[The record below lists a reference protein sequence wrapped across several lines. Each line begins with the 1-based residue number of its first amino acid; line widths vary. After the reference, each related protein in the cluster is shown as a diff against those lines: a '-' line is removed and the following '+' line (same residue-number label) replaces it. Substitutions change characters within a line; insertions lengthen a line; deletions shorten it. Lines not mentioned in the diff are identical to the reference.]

1 MPSTMENIST
11 INSFMRTLLATVVLG
26 VASVTGWLGYST
38 YYKNEIAAKKS
49 AEELAATAKELE
61 TSRKDLEAKSAELA
75 QKNVQ
80 LQKQEEQI
88 ATLNKDVERL
98 ETSISLLKVDHRLAR
113 LSVTDQGI
121 DPQGQPFSLVEFVEL
136 NDDGNAIEMPR
147 EFRVRGDLVYID
159 NLLVK
164 FEDEYVEKA
173 DMERGTS
180 LILFHRIFGDKQ
192 QPAEGFPLDEKD
204 QRPKAYARAGKITD
218 LEKKIW
224 GDFWNIA
231 NNEKLAHEMGIRA
244 AHGGAVSMKVQKGKS
259 YRVIM
264 RSTGDLSIVP
274 EDNLPKER

>member
-1 MPSTMENIST
+1 MASTMENIST
-11 INSFMRTLLATVVLG
+11 INSFLRTILATVVLSA
-26 VASVTGWLGYST
+26 ASVAGWFGYST
-38 YYKNEIAAKKS
+38 YYKNEISAKKS
-49 AEELAATAKELE
+49 AEELAAANKELE
-61 TSRKDLEAKSAELA
+61 ISKKDLEAKTVEIA
-75 QKNVQ
+75 QKTVL
-80 LQKQEEQI
+80 LQEQQAQI
-88 ATLNKDVERL
+88 SKLSKDLERL
-98 ETSISLLKVDHRLAR
+98 ETSLALMKVDHRLAR
-113 LSVTDQGI
+113 LAVTDQGL

-136 NDDGNAIEMPR
+136 NDEGAPIDTPR

-159 NLLVK
+159 NFLVK
-164 FEDEYVEKA
+164 FEDKYVEQA
-173 DMERGTS
+173 DLERGTS

-204 QRPKAYARAGKITD
+204 QRPKAYARAGKMSD

-231 NNEKLAHEMGIRA
+231 NNDQLAHEMGIRA

-274 EDNLPKER
+274 EDKSPMER